1 MSMSVKKRK
10 DYIVGNLMESVA
22 VLPGLLLVIIALAL
36 FLRSTPILFD
46 IPLNDL
52 ILGTTWLPTEG
63 KFGFMVPITG
73 TIIVTLIAMIIAIPL
88 SILSAIYLAEYA
100 SEKVRS
106 MVLPLINLLSSIPPV
121 VYGAWGVLVIVP
133 TISEISSIIGKY
145 NLPFLTSTG
154 YSAGYSV
161 LSGGI
166 VLAIMVFP
174 LIISI
179 TEQILRAV
187 PSDVKEASLSVG
199 ATRWQT
205 IKHVETRIVFSGI
218 IAAVI
223 LGFSRALGE
232 TMAVL
237 MVVGNV
243 LKVPGSIFDPAYPL
257 TALIAN
263 NYGEMM
269 SIPLYESAMLLA
281 ALILMLVVLFFT
293 IVARLTLIRIER
305 RLADE

>member
-1 MSMSVKKRK
+1 MNLEKNK
-10 DYIVGNLMESVA
+10 DYITGNLMEATAILS
-22 VLPGLLLVIIALAL
+22 GLLLVVIALAL
-36 FLRSTPILFD
+36 FLRSMPILFD
-46 IPLNDL
+46 TPLRDL
-52 ILGTTWLPTEG
+52 LLGTTWLPSEG

-73 TIIVTLIAMIIAIPL
+73 TLIVTLIAMIIAIPL

-100 SEKVRS
+100 NEKIRS
-106 MVLPLINLLSSIPPV
+106 TVLPLIDLLSSIPPV
-121 VYGAWGVLVIVP
+121 VYGVWGVLVIVP
-133 TISEISSIIGKY
+133 MISRIASIIGRY
-145 NLPFLTSTG
+145 DIPFLTSEG

-179 TEQILRAV
+179 TEQVFRSV

-205 IKHVETRIVFSGI
+205 IKHVETRVIFSGI
-218 IAAVI
+218 MAAII

-269 SIPLYESAMLLA
+269 SIPMYESAMLLA
-281 ALILMLVVLFFT
+281 ALILMLVVVFFT
-293 IVARLTLIRIER
+293 VMARLILIRIER
-305 RLADE
+305 RMAA

>member
-1 MSMSVKKRK
+1 MSLKTREDHITGK
-10 DYIVGNLMESVA
+10 LMEAAAILS
-22 VLPGLLLVIIALAL
+22 GLLLVVIALTL
-36 FLRSTPILFD
+36 FLRSTPILFN
-46 IPLNDL
+46 IPLKDL
-52 ILGTTWLPTEG
+52 LLGTTWVPPEG
-63 KFGFMVPITG
+63 EFGFMVPIAG
-73 TIIVTLIAMIIAIPL
+73 TLTVTLVAMIISIPL

-100 SEKVRS
+100 NEKVRS
-106 MVLPLINLLSSIPPV
+106 VIIPLIDLLSSIPPV
-121 VYGAWGVLVIVP
+121 VYGVWGVLVIVP
-133 TISEISSIIGKY
+133 MISRISSVLENY
-145 NLPFLTSTG
+145 NIPLLKSEG

-174 LIISI
+174 LIISV
-179 TEQILRAV
+179 TEQVFRSV
-187 PSDVKEASLSVG
+187 SSDIKEASLSVG

-205 IKHVETRIVFSGI
+205 IKHVETRLVFSGI

-293 IVARLTLIRIER
+293 IMARLTLIRIER
-305 RLADE
+305 RLANE

>member
-1 MSMSVKKRK
+1 MSISVKKRK

-22 VLPGLLLVIIALAL
+22 VLPGLLLVVIALTL

-46 IPLNDL
+46 IPLKDL

-63 KFGFMVPITG
+63 KFGFMVAITG
-73 TIIVTLIAMIIAIPL
+73 TLIVTLIAMIIAIPL

-100 SEKVRS
+100 SKKVRS
-106 MVLPLINLLSSIPPV
+106 MVLPLIDLLSSIPPV

-133 TISEISSIIGKY
+133 MISEISSIIGKY

-154 YSAGYSV
+154 YSAGYCV

-179 TEQILRAV
+179 TEQVLRTV

-243 LKVPGSIFDPAYPL
+243 LKVPRSIFDPAYPL
-257 TALIAN
+257 IALIAN

-293 IVARLTLIRIER
+293 IIARLTLIRIER

>member
-1 MSMSVKKRK
+1 MSLKTREDHITGK
-10 DYIVGNLMESVA
+10 LMEAAAILS
-22 VLPGLLLVIIALAL
+22 GLLLVVIALTL
-36 FLRSTPILFD
+36 FLRSTPILFN
-46 IPLNDL
+46 IPLKDL
-52 ILGTTWLPTEG
+52 LLGTTWVPPEG
-63 KFGFMVPITG
+63 EFGFMVPIAG
-73 TIIVTLIAMIIAIPL
+73 TLTVTLVAMIISIPL

-100 SEKVRS
+100 NEKVRS
-106 MVLPLINLLSSIPPV
+106 VIIPLIDLLSSIPPV
-121 VYGAWGVLVIVP
+121 VYGVWGVLVIIP
-133 TISEISSIIGKY
+133 MISRISSALGNY
-145 NLPFLTSTG
+145 NIPLLKSEG

-174 LIISI
+174 LIISV
-179 TEQILRAV
+179 TEQVFRSV
-187 PSDVKEASLSVG
+187 SSDIKEASLSVG

-205 IKHVETRIVFSGI
+205 IKHVETRLVFSGI

-293 IVARLTLIRIER
+293 IMARLTLIRIER
-305 RLADE
+305 RLANE

>member
-1 MSMSVKKRK
+1 MNLKTRA
-10 DYIVGNLMESVA
+10 DYITGKLMEAAAILS
-22 VLPGLLLVIIALAL
+22 GLLLVVIALAL

-46 IPLNDL
+46 IPLKDL
-52 ILGTTWLPTEG
+52 LLGTTWLPSKS
-63 KFGFMVPITG
+63 KFGFMVPIVG
-73 TIIVTLIAMIIAIPL
+73 TLTVTLIAMIISIPL

-100 SEKVRS
+100 NEKVRS
-106 MVLPLINLLSSIPPV
+106 AIIPLIDLLSSIPPV
-121 VYGAWGVLVIVP
+121 VYGVWGVLVIVP
-133 TISEISSIIGKY
+133 TISRISSAVGNYDIS
-145 NLPFLTSTG
+145 LLTSQG

-174 LIISI
+174 LIISV
-179 TEQILRAV
+179 TEQVFRSV
-187 PSDVKEASLSVG
+187 SSDVKEASLSVG

-205 IKHVETRIVFSGI
+205 IKLVETRIVFSGI
-218 IAAVI
+218 VAAVI

-243 LKVPGSIFDPAYPL
+243 LKVPGSVFDPAYPL

-293 IVARLTLIRIER
+293 IMARLTLMRIER
-305 RLADE
+305 RLANE

>member
-1 MSMSVKKRK
+1 
-10 DYIVGNLMESVA
+10 
-22 VLPGLLLVIIALAL
+22 
-36 FLRSTPILFD
+36 
-46 IPLNDL
+46 
-52 ILGTTWLPTEG
+52 
-63 KFGFMVPITG
+63 
-73 TIIVTLIAMIIAIPL
+73 
-88 SILSAIYLAEYA
+88 LSAIYLAEYA

-106 MVLPLINLLSSIPPV
+106 MFLPLIDLLSSIPPV

-133 TISEISSIIGKY
+133 MISEISSIIGKY

-154 YSAGYSV
+154 YSAGYCV

-179 TEQILRAV
+179 TEQIFRAV

-199 ATRWQT
+199 ATRWQK

-218 IAAVI
+218 IAAVL

-293 IVARLTLIRIER
+293 IMARLTLIRIER

>member
-1 MSMSVKKRK
+1 MDLKTRE
-10 DYIVGNLMESVA
+10 DYITGKLMEAAAILS
-22 VLPGLLLVIIALAL
+22 GLLLVIIALAL

-46 IPLNDL
+46 IPLKDL
-52 ILGTTWLPTEG
+52 LLGTTWLPSES
-63 KFGFMVPITG
+63 KFGFMVPIAG
-73 TIIVTLIAMIIAIPL
+73 TLTVTLIAMIIAIPL

-100 SEKVRS
+100 NEKIRS
-106 MVLPLINLLSSIPPV
+106 VIIPLIDLLSSIPPV
-121 VYGAWGVLVIVP
+121 VYGVWGVLVIVP
-133 TISEISSIIGKY
+133 IISRISSAVGKY
-145 NLPFLTSTG
+145 DIPLLTSEG

-174 LIISI
+174 LIISV
-179 TEQILRAV
+179 TEQVFRSV
-187 PSDVKEASLSVG
+187 SSDVKEASLSVG

-205 IKHVETRIVFSGI
+205 IKYVETRLVFSGI

-257 TALIAN
+257 TALIAD

-293 IVARLTLIRIER
+293 IMARLTLIRIER
-305 RLADE
+305 RLANE

>member
-1 MSMSVKKRK
+1 MNLEKSK
-10 DYIVGNLMESVA
+10 DYITGNLMEATAILS
-22 VLPGLLLVIIALAL
+22 GLLLVVIALAL

-46 IPLNDL
+46 IPLEDSL
-52 ILGTTWLPTEG
+52 LGTTWLPSEG

-73 TIIVTLIAMIIAIPL
+73 TLIVTLIAMIIAIPL

-100 SEKVRS
+100 NERVRS
-106 MVLPLINLLSSIPPV
+106 TVLPLIDLLSSIPPV
-121 VYGAWGVLVIVP
+121 VYGVWGVLVIVP
-133 TISEISSIIGKY
+133 MISRIASIIGRY
-145 NLPFLTSTG
+145 NIPFLTSKG

-179 TEQILRAV
+179 TEQVFRSV

-205 IKHVETRIVFSGI
+205 IKHVESRVIFSGI
-218 IAAVI
+218 MAAVI

-257 TALIAN
+257 TAMIAN

-269 SIPLYESAMLLA
+269 SIPMYESAMLLA

-293 IVARLTLIRIER
+293 VMARLILIRIER
-305 RLADE
+305 RMA

>member
-1 MSMSVKKRK
+1 M
-10 DYIVGNLMESVA
+10 
-22 VLPGLLLVIIALAL
+22 
-36 FLRSTPILFD
+36 PILSD
-46 IPLNDL
+46 IPMKDL

-73 TIIVTLIAMIIAIPL
+73 TLIVTLIAMIIAIPI

-100 SEKVRS
+100 SGKVRS
-106 MVLPLINLLSSIPPV
+106 MFLPLIDLLSSIPPV

-133 TISEISSIIGKY
+133 MISEISSIIGKY

-154 YSAGYSV
+154 YSAGYCV

-179 TEQILRAV
+179 TEQIFRAV

-199 ATRWQT
+199 ATRWQM

-269 SIPLYESAMLLA
+269 SIPLYDSAMLLA

-293 IVARLTLIRIER
+293 IMARLTLIRIER